1 MSVEI
6 AIQVR
11 ESVADK
17 LRLQN
22 PDLPRLGLEKL
33 ICSLYRDG
41 LLTKREAMEE
51 LGIPGRIAFETL
63 LSRHNLDR
71 ECSDGDA
78 ADEFA
83 TVDRLIRPA

>member
-1 MSVEI
+1 MSAEI

-41 LLTKREAMEE
+41 VLTQREAMEE
-51 LGIPGRIAFETL
+51 LGIPGRIAFEAL
-63 LSRHNLDR
+63 LGRHNLDR
-71 ECSDGDA
+71 ECSVADA
-78 ADEFA
+78 AAEFA
-83 TVDRLIRPA
+83 TLDRLS